1 MVLLH
6 EVNGTAPS
14 LSDSIPLFC
23 IHLSESHVED
33 EEWGAEDRNR
43 TKPQNPADGFD
54 EKKQDRTL
62 DSFLE
67 PILQLDETNQ

>member
-1 MVLLH
+1 LCK

-14 LSDSIPLFC
+14 LSVSIPLFC

-33 EEWGAEDRNR
+33 EEWGADDRNR
-43 TKPQNPADGFD
+43 TKPQNPSNDFD
-54 EKKQDRTL
+54 EKEQGRTL

-67 PILQLDETNQ
+67 PILQFDETNQ